1 LKAETPESNLH
12 LMLSVLVWAC
22 QEESLRIKT
31 SVGKNPSGLRRCRM
45 ALSQVEFPSRLVVLS
60 ADGMR
65 PDFYRQPQ
73 KYGLKVPNLRELVKN
88 GASAEAVESVYPST
102 TYPAHV
108 TLVTGVHPRQHGI
121 YSHLASLDPTE
132 KARPWTW
139 FARAINVPTLWD
151 AVCASGRKTAAVAW
165 PVSAGARI
173 TYNIPEIWDPAAPD
187 PHQDFKTPARHSTP
201 RLFDEVLNRIKSSA
215 AREPRTRRQP
225 EVHEMSPD
233 HLRAEAALHIWKR
246 YHPDVLLVHFA
257 LYDQLAHGY
266 GPFAP
271 KAVQAIEQMDTEIG
285 RIRDAVDGD
294 RPTTLVVLSDHG
306 FVSVDKEASPLVALA
321 DEGLFGRNAH
331 GEPEL
336 KRLGAI
342 HSGGSFALYWLEE
355 PTRENRRALQKA
367 IARLV
372 ETGAVREILDR
383 ARLKALGSDPDAEL
397 MLDAA
402 PGFYF
407 SNRSSGPLV
416 RDSVKD
422 RGTHGHLP
430 SIDGMEAGLV
440 AAGPGIKPGKNLGR
454 IGLTRVA
461 PTLMRQMGLAK
472 GILASEVEPL
482 DMF

>member
-1 LKAETPESNLH
+1 MVRTQA
-12 LMLSVLVWAC
+12 
-22 QEESLRIKT
+22 
-31 SVGKNPSGLRRCRM
+31 
-45 ALSQVEFPSRLVVLS
+45 EFPSRLVVLS

-65 PDFYRQPQ
+65 PDFYRQPG
-73 KYGLKVPNLRELVKN
+73 KFGLKIPNLRELVER

-102 TYPAHV
+102 TYPSHV

-151 AVCASGRKTAAVAW
+151 AVGACGRKTAAIAW

-187 PHQDFKTPARHSTP
+187 PQRDFETPARYSTP
-201 RLFDEVLNRIKSSA
+201 KLFDEVLKSIRSSA
-215 AREPRTRRQP
+215 LRSSRGRRQP
-225 EVHEMSPD
+225 EIHEMSPD
-233 HLRAEAALHIWKR
+233 RLRAEAALHVWKR
-246 YHPDVLLVHFA
+246 YQPDVLLVHFA
-257 LYDQLAHGY
+257 VYDQLAHRH

-271 KAVQAIEQMDTEIG
+271 QAVQAVEAMDKEIG
-285 RIRDAVDGD
+285 RFCDAVDGD
-294 RPTTLVVLSDHG
+294 KSTTLVVLSDHG
-306 FVSVDKEASPLVALA
+306 FVSVDKEASPLIPLM
-321 DEGLFGRNAH
+321 DEDLFGRNAR

-355 PTRENRRALQKA
+355 PTGENRRSLQKA
-367 IARLV
+367 VARLV
-372 ETGAVREILDR
+372 ETGAVREVMDR
-383 ARLKALGSDPDAEL
+383 PRLKALGADPDAEL

-407 SNRSSGPLV
+407 SDRATGPV
-416 RDSVKD
+416 VQNSDKD

-430 SIDGMEAGLV
+430 SIEGMAAGFV

-454 IGLTRVA
+454 FGLTQVA
-461 PTLMRQMGLAK
+461 PTLMRQIGLAQ

-482 DMF
+482 DMS

>member
-1 LKAETPESNLH
+1 MRQA
-12 LMLSVLVWAC
+12 
-22 QEESLRIKT
+22 
-31 SVGKNPSGLRRCRM
+31 
-45 ALSQVEFPSRLVVLS
+45 EFPSRLVVLS

-65 PDFYRQPQ
+65 PDFYRHP
-73 KYGLKVPNLRELVKN
+73 KKFGLKVPNLRELVEG

-151 AVCASGRKTAAVAW
+151 AVGASGRKTAAIAW

-187 PHQDFKTPARHSTP
+187 PYQDFETPARYSTP
-201 RLFDEVLNRIKSSA
+201 RLFDQVIHRIQSSA
-215 AREPRTRRQP
+215 ASAAGNHRQP
-225 EVHEMSPD
+225 EIRKMSPD
-233 HLRAEAALHIWKR
+233 RLRAEAALHIWR
-246 YHPDVLLVHFA
+246 RHHPDLLLVHFA
-257 LYDQLAHGY
+257 LYDQLAHRH

-271 KAVQAIEQMDTEIG
+271 KAVQAIEQMDKEIG
-285 RIRDAVDGD
+285 RIREAVNGD
-294 RPTTLVVLSDHG
+294 KATTLVVLSDHG
-306 FVSVDKEASPLVALA
+306 FVSVDKDVAPLVPLM

-355 PTRENRRALQKA
+355 PTSGNRRSLEKA
-367 IARLV
+367 VARMV
-372 ETGAVREILDR
+372 DSGAVREVLDR
-383 ARLKALGSDPDAEL
+383 GRLKELGADPDAEL
-397 MLDAA
+397 MLDAN
-402 PGFYF
+402 PGCYF
-407 SNRSSGPLV
+407 SDRHAGPIV
-416 RDSVKD
+416 QDSARD

-430 SIDGMEAGLV
+430 SVAGMEAGFV
-440 AAGPGIKPGKNLGR
+440 AAGPGIEPGRDLGR

-461 PTLMRQMGLAK
+461 PTLMNQMQIAR
-472 GILASEVEPL
+472 GILASEAEPL
-482 DMF
+482 VLS

>member
-1 LKAETPESNLH
+1 MGQA
-12 LMLSVLVWAC
+12 
-22 QEESLRIKT
+22 
-31 SVGKNPSGLRRCRM
+31 
-45 ALSQVEFPSRLVVLS
+45 EFPSRLLVLS

-65 PDFYRQPQ
+65 PDFYRHPR
-73 KYGLKVPNLRELVKN
+73 KFGLKIPNLRELVEN
-88 GASAEAVESVYPST
+88 GASADAVESVYPST

-108 TLVTGVHPRQHGI
+108 SLVTGVRPRKHGI

-151 AVCASGRKTAAVAW
+151 VVSASGRKTAAIAW

-173 TYNIPEIWDPAAPD
+173 TFNIPEIWDPALPD
-187 PHQDFKTPARHSTP
+187 PHRDFETPARHSTP
-201 RLFDEVLNRIKSSA
+201 RLFDEVLNCIRSSA
-215 AREPRTRRQP
+215 PCSSKSRRQP
-225 EVHEMSPD
+225 EIHEMSPD
-233 HLRAEAALHIWKR
+233 FVRAEAALHVWRR
-246 YHPDVLLVHFA
+246 YRPDLLLVHFA
-257 LYDQLAHGY
+257 LYDLRAHRD

-271 KAVQAIEQMDTEIG
+271 EAVQAIEQMDKEIG
-285 RIRDAVDGD
+285 RFRDVVTNGQ
-294 RPTTLVVLSDHG
+294 PTTMVVLSDHG
-306 FVSVDKEASPLVALA
+306 FVAVDKEAAPLVPLME
-321 DEGLFGRNAH
+321 EGLFGVNAR

-355 PTRENRRALQKA
+355 PTVENRRALQKA
-367 IARLV
+367 VTRLA
-372 ETGAVREILDR
+372 ETGAVREVLDR

-407 SNRSSGPLV
+407 SDRSAGPIV
-416 RDSVKD
+416 QESAKD

-430 SIDGMEAGLV
+430 SVKGMEAAFV
-440 AAGPGIKPGKNLGR
+440 AAGPGIKSGKNLGR
-454 IGLTRVA
+454 IGLTQVA
-461 PTLMRQMGLAK
+461 PTLTKQMGLTG

-482 DMF
+482 DMS

>member
-1 LKAETPESNLH
+1 
-12 LMLSVLVWAC
+12 
-22 QEESLRIKT
+22 
-31 SVGKNPSGLRRCRM
+31 M
-45 ALSQVEFPSRLVVLS
+45 ALSQAEFPSRLVVLS

-73 KYGLKVPNLRELVKN
+73 KFGLKVPNLRELVEA
-88 GASAEAVESVYPST
+88 GASADAVESVYPST

-108 TLVTGVHPRQHGI
+108 TLVTGVRPRRHGI

-151 AVCASGRKTAAVAW
+151 AVGASGRKTAAIAW

-187 PHQDFKTPARHSTP
+187 PYQDFETPARHSTP
-201 RLFDEVLNRIKSSA
+201 RLFDEVVNCIKSSA
-215 AREPRTRRQP
+215 TRNSRNRRQP
-225 EVHEMSPD
+225 EIHEMSPD
-233 HLRAEAALHIWKR
+233 HLRTEAALHILR
-246 YHPDVLLVHFA
+246 RHQPDLLLVHFA
-257 LYDQLAHGY
+257 LYDQLAHQH

-271 KAVQAIEQMDTEIG
+271 EAVRAIEQMDKEIG
-285 RIRDAVDGD
+285 RIREAVNGD
-294 RPTTLVVLSDHG
+294 RSTTLVVLSDHG
-306 FVSVDKEASPLVALA
+306 FVPVERDVAPLVPLM
-321 DEGLFGRNAH
+321 DEGLFGQNAS

-355 PTRENRRALQKA
+355 PTSENRRSLQKA
-367 IARLV
+367 VARLV
-372 ETGAVREILDR
+372 ESGGVREVLDR

-397 MLDAA
+397 MLDAN
-402 PGFYF
+402 PGCYF
-407 SNRSSGPLV
+407 SDRHAGPIV
-416 RDSVKD
+416 QGTPKD

-430 SIDGMEAGLV
+430 SVAGMQAGFV
-440 AAGPGIKPGKNLGR
+440 VTGPGIEPGKDLGR
-454 IGLTRVA
+454 FGLTQVA
-461 PTLMRQMGLAK
+461 PTLMKQMGLTT

-482 DMF
+482 DLS

>member
-1 LKAETPESNLH
+1 L
-12 LMLSVLVWAC
+12 
-22 QEESLRIKT
+22 
-31 SVGKNPSGLRRCRM
+31 
-45 ALSQVEFPSRLVVLS
+45 RLVVLS

-65 PDFYRQPQ
+65 PDFYRQPG
-73 KYGLKVPNLRELVKN
+73 KFGLKVPNLRELVEN

-108 TLVTGVHPRQHGI
+108 TLVTGVRPRRHGI

-151 AVCASGRKTAAVAW
+151 AVGAAGRKTAAIAW

-187 PHQDFKTPARHSTP
+187 PHQDFETPARHSTP
-201 RLFDEVLNRIKSSA
+201 RLFDDVLKCIRSSA
-215 AREPRTRRQP
+215 ARTSRDPRQP
-225 EVHEMSPD
+225 EIHEMSPD
-233 HLRAEAALHIWKR
+233 LLRTEAALHLWRR
-246 YHPDVLLVHFA
+246 YQPDVLLVHFA
-257 LYDQLAHGY
+257 LYDQLAHRH

-271 KAVQAIEQMDTEIG
+271 QAVQAIEQMDKEIG
-285 RIRDAVDGD
+285 RVRDAVDG
-294 RPTTLVVLSDHG
+294 RESTTLVVLSDHG
-306 FVSVDKEASPLVALA
+306 FVPVDKEAAPLVPLA
-321 DEGLFGRNAH
+321 DEGLFGRNAR

-355 PTRENRRALQKA
+355 PTSENRRSLQKA
-367 IARLV
+367 VARLL
-372 ETGAVREILDR
+372 ETGAVREVLDR
-383 ARLKALGSDPDAEL
+383 TKLKALGADPDAEL

-407 SNRSSGPLV
+407 SDRSAGPV
-416 RDSVKD
+416 VQDSDKD
-422 RGTHGHLP
+422 RGAHGHLP
-430 SIDGMEAGLV
+430 SVEGMEAGFV
-440 AAGPGIKPGKNLGR
+440 AAGPGIKPGKDLGR
-454 IGLTRVA
+454 MGLTQVA

-472 GILASEVEPL
+472 GILASEAEPI
-482 DMF
+482 DMS

>member
-1 LKAETPESNLH
+1 MTLGQA
-12 LMLSVLVWAC
+12 
-22 QEESLRIKT
+22 
-31 SVGKNPSGLRRCRM
+31 
-45 ALSQVEFPSRLVVLS
+45 EFPSRLVVLS

-65 PDFYRQPQ
+65 PDFYRHP
-73 KYGLKVPNLRELVKN
+73 KKFGLKVPNLRGLVED

-108 TLVTGVHPRQHGI
+108 TLVTGVHPRRHGI

-151 AVCASGRKTAAVAW
+151 AVGASGRKTAAIAW

-187 PHQDFKTPARHSTP
+187 PYQDFETLARHSTP
-201 RLFDEVLNRIKSSA
+201 RLFDEVINRIKSSA
-215 AREPRTRRQP
+215 ARAPRNRRQQ
-225 EVHEMSPD
+225 EIHEMSPD
-233 HLRAEAALHIWKR
+233 HLRAEAALHVWR
-246 YHPDVLLVHFA
+246 RHQPDLLLVHFT
-257 LYDQLAHGY
+257 LYDQLAHRH

-271 KAVQAIEQMDTEIG
+271 KAVRAIEQMDKEIG
-285 RIRDAVDGD
+285 RIREAVNGD
-294 RPTTLVVLSDHG
+294 ESTTVVVLSDHG
-306 FVSVDKEASPLVALA
+306 FVSVDKDVAPLVPLM

-355 PTRENRRALQKA
+355 PTSENRRSLQKA
-367 IARLV
+367 VARMV
-372 ETGAVREILDR
+372 ESGTVREVLDR
-383 ARLKALGSDPDAEL
+383 DRLKALGADPDAEL
-397 MLDAA
+397 MLDAN
-402 PGFYF
+402 PGCYF
-407 SNRSSGPLV
+407 SDRHAGPIV
-416 RDSVKD
+416 QDTAKD

-430 SIDGMEAGLV
+430 SVAGMEAGFV
-440 AAGPGIKPGKNLGR
+440 AVGPGIEPGKDLGR
-454 IGLTRVA
+454 IGLTQVA
-461 PTLMRQMGLAK
+461 PTLMNQMQITQ

-482 DMF
+482 ALS